1 MNPLKDAKKKKEE
14 EEKKVENRL
23 GVSQPSTPPPSCVSS
38 PRASPVFG
46 ENVKKDLKSEENLVH
61 IKVLDIDSR
70 SPEFHSRHN
79 CTNRFVDVDF
89 NTLDIMFNLQT
100 WVIVLD
106 FFGIGSGPSQ
116 VPKSAPVTRRVH
128 PRPGQPQ
135 QQEPAR
141 EEEHLNCEV
150 EVKVRSLSLVLNNP
164 DYEVASAAVKSYS
177 STVSLREGNFAVAG
191 RLGNFSLKDLTS
203 HGALYKDRFLSRG
216 ENVLTFNLF
225 RYGGPPDDKL
235 ARPYDAFLGVRM
247 ASIIYVHT
255 HRFYSEILSFFN
267 QFHQLQSVM
276 NRIRDELY

>member
-1 MNPLKDAKKKKEE
+1 MNPLKDAKKKKEV
-14 EEKKVENRL
+14 EEKKVESRL

-128 PRPGQPQ
+128 PRPGQPHQ
-135 QQEPAR
+135 QGCSSCACFWICNFNSN
-141 EEEHLNCEV
+141 HLATTKPLE
-150 EVKVRSLSLVLNNP
+150 K
-164 DYEVASAAVKSYS
+164 KIWI
-177 STVSLREGNFAVAG
+177 T
-191 RLGNFSLKDLTS
+191 
-203 HGALYKDRFLSRG
+203 
-216 ENVLTFNLF
+216 
-225 RYGGPPDDKL
+225 
-235 ARPYDAFLGVRM
+235 
-247 ASIIYVHT
+247 
-255 HRFYSEILSFFN
+255 
-267 QFHQLQSVM
+267 
-276 NRIRDELY
+276 